1 MKENVNED
9 LLIRYIVGEASDKEK
24 ARVEEWISESE
35 AHEKK
40 YRSLR
45 LIWDT
50 SEKLA
55 SRTVVDENLAWQRF
69 TARLEEKEAP
79 SAKPLGAGTR
89 ISWYKIAA
97 TIALI
102 CTGGW
107 ILFFTYSQSS
117 FSQVFVETQ
126 HHILVDTL
134 SDGSIITLNKNSK
147 IQYPK
152 RFAKGRRAVKLLQGE
167 AFFDVAPDPSKP
179 FQVSVNDLDVKVV
192 GTSFNIKKRED
203 HTELIVESGIVEVSK
218 KQVVVRLK
226 RNEMLSLEGSS
237 DQLNKTTVP
246 DQLYMHY
253 RTKEFVADGT
263 PLYRIVDVLNE
274 VYGVHIVIQDKEI
287 ENFELNTTFNSSSIN
302 SILNIICETF
312 DIKMKKNGDTIIL
325 YK

>member
-9 LLIRYIVGEASDKEK
+9 LLIRYIVGEASDEER
-24 ARVEEWISESE
+24 ARVDEWIAATEV
-35 AHEKK
+35 HEKEYK
-40 YRSLR
+40 GLR

-55 SRTVVDENLAWQRF
+55 SRNEVDENLAWQRF
-69 TARLEEKEAP
+69 TARLAKEEA
-79 SAKPLGAGTR
+79 SSTDSLGKNAEFTWFR
-89 ISWYKIAA
+89 VAA

-102 CTGGW
+102 CTSGW
-107 ILFFTYSQSS
+107 ILYLKYSQSA

-167 AFFDVAPDPSKP
+167 AFFDIAPDKSKP
-179 FQVSVNDLDVKVV
+179 FHASVNDLDVKVV
-192 GTSFNIKKRED
+192 GTSFNIKTDDD

-226 RNEMLSLEGSS
+226 RDEMLSVEGSS
-237 DQLNKTTVP
+237 DQLNKTTVS
-246 DQLYMHY
+246 DHLYKQY

-263 PLYRIVDVLNE
+263 PLYRVVEVLNE
-274 VYGVHIVIQDKEI
+274 VYGVNIIIQDKEI
-287 ENFELNTTFNSSSIN
+287 ENFELNTTFNSTSIN
-302 SILNIICETF
+302 SILNIICKTF
-312 DIKMKKNGDTIIL
+312 DIKMKKNGETIIL